1 MRETYP
7 YAEPDMPCHQ
17 TDAPLAPMRML
28 CGHRGQPV
36 RNGHGRRHIH
46 AGIAGN
52 RRTSEARRTGDMGG
66 MTEGDGSETSGHISR
81 FGNRHMAEGG
91 RTADM
96 HALRA
101 NAMNE
106 PVWHN
111 ANTGTDGRWRGC
123 SAMMGDIAG
132 RGSRHAA
139 NLRRPNAGRERARR
153 GFHECASRTQHTRR
167 RTPRN
172 VPWHICGSERQHMH
186 ASRLTGF
193 AEAMTGPRI
202 APPIRCQSFGVRHCR
217 TVHAFHVR
225 IGMDGIL

>member
-1 MRETYP
+1 MDGLGNATQGTRPRTRDISPCVRHTHMRNRTWV
-7 YAEPDMPCHQ
+7 CHR

-28 CGHRGQPV
+28 CGHRGQSV

-81 FGNRHMAEGG
+81 FGNRHMAKGG

-101 NAMNE
+101 NATDE

-123 SAMMGDIAG
+123 SVIMM
-132 RGSRHAA
+132 
-139 NLRRPNAGRERARR
+139 
-153 GFHECASRTQHTRR
+153 ASRAGKPPCGEPPKG
-167 RTPRN
+167 RTPEEKGRVGASTNALVEHNTRGGEHPETFRGIYAGAN
-172 VPWHICGSERQHMH
+172 VNTCTHRG
-186 ASRLTGF
+186 
-193 AEAMTGPRI
+193 
-202 APPIRCQSFGVRHCR
+202 
-217 TVHAFHVR
+217 
-225 IGMDGIL
+225 

>member
-1 MRETYP
+1 MDGLENATQGTRPRTRDISPCVRHTHMRNRT
-7 YAEPDMPCHQ
+7 CHA
-17 TDAPLAPMRML
+17 TRRTLLSRR
-28 CGHRGQPV
+28 CGCF
-36 RNGHGRRHIH
+36 

-52 RRTSEARRTGDMGG
+52 PSATGMADATSMRASRATGEPAKHGGRGDMGG

-101 NAMNE
+101 NATDE

-139 NLRRPNAGRERARR
+139 NLRRGERRKR
-153 GFHECASRTQHTRR
+153 KGASGL
-167 RTPRN
+167 PRM
-172 VPWHICGSERQHMH
+172 R
-186 ASRLTGF
+186 
-193 AEAMTGPRI
+193 
-202 APPIRCQSFGVRHCR
+202 
-217 TVHAFHVR
+217 
-225 IGMDGIL
+225 